1 LLMHTQRNITSRLQN
16 IKLMA
21 DGDNLEHDKFIQG
34 ELLSALQEIEA
45 QCQQS
50 GEFIEN
56 IQLGLSDL
64 STIINHLTYNYDDIQ
79 STFQKVS
86 KSLGVLADLQSDSID
101 RATKTATQLLDWSHI
116 LMEYSSLFRIKKP

>member
-1 LLMHTQRNITSRLQN
+1 MHTQRNITSRLQN